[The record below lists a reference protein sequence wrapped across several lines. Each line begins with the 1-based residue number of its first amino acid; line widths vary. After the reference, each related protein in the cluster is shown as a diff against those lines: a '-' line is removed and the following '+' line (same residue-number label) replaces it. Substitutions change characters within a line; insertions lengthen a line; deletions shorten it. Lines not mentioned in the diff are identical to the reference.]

1 MATSRVTYMGDLM
14 TKAVHLK
21 SGSTIITDAPVDNN
35 GKGSAFSPTDL
46 VATAVASCMITIM
59 GMWAEKHDININGTT
74 IDVTKVMSTEP
85 RRIGEIILEV
95 KFPEG
100 LNLTDKDK
108 TIIER
113 AGNTCPVLQSLHPDI
128 KKSITFIY

>member
-1 MATSRVTYMGDLM
+1 MATSRVIYMGDLM

-74 IDVTKVMSTEP
+74 IDVTKVMSAEP

>member
-1 MATSRVTYMGDLM
+1 M

-74 IDVTKVMSTEP
+74 IDVTKVMSAEP